1 MSSTVTWSRNST
13 IATLVL
19 VAAGAG
25 LAGYLAGRSAEPR
38 GEPAQ
43 PARSGFPGG
52 KPIDAAEIQT
62 GRLAMERMPDELGRA
77 LESQSQEIVKT
88 AEILATKQQRITGTC
103 PPGAAIRVIAA
114 DGSVSC
120 QRLARGVV
128 SVSALTG
135 LPRLPTT
142 TTTQGNVA
150 GGLGRYQ
157 TGGPDDYLV
166 VPLLLPDGAVV
177 TSFAFSFYDAD
188 PLVEGAAYLYRSDD
202 EILAK
207 IETTGADTLVRRL
220 ETEEIRLPRVE
231 AATFAY
237 FVYFQLSTESGG
249 NLMPVSATVAYRLP

>member
-1 MSSTVTWSRNST
+1 VPWTRNATV
-13 IATLVL
+13 AALVL

-25 LAGYLAGRSAEPR
+25 LGGYLAGRSTER
-38 GEPAQ
+38 GEPAK
-43 PARSGFPGG
+43 PAQSGFPGG

-62 GRLAMERMPDELGRA
+62 GKLAMERLPEELGQA

-88 AEILATKQQRITGTC
+88 AEILATKQARVSGTC

-120 QRLARGVV
+120 QRLGRGVV

-142 TTTQGNVA
+142 TTTQGNIP

-202 EILAK
+202 QILAK
-207 IETTGADTLVRRL
+207 VETQGADTQVRRL

-231 AATFAY
+231 AGTFAY

-249 NLMPVSATVAYRLP
+249 NLMPISASVAYRLP

>member
-1 MSSTVTWSRNST
+1 MTWSRNST
-13 IATLVL
+13 IAAL
-19 VAAGAG
+19 VAVAATAG
-25 LAGYLAGRSAEPR
+25 LSGFLAGRSSEPR
-38 GEPAQ
+38 GEPAK
-43 PARSGFPGG
+43 PAQTGFPGG

-62 GRLAMERMPDELGRA
+62 GKLSMERMPDEVGKA

-88 AEILATKQQRITGTC
+88 AEILATKQARVTGTC

-120 QRLARGVV
+120 QKLARGVV

-202 EILAK
+202 QVLAK
-207 IETTGADTLVRRL
+207 IETTGADVVVRRL
-220 ETEEIRLPRVE
+220 ETEEIRLPKVE
-231 AATFAY
+231 AGAFAY

-249 NLMPVSATVAYRLP
+249 NTMPISATVGYRIP

>member
-1 MSSTVTWSRNST
+1 MTWSRSST
-13 IATLVL
+13 IAAAAVVAVTAGMGGFLV
-19 VAAGAG
+19 
-25 LAGYLAGRSAEPR
+25 GRASEPR
-38 GEPAQ
+38 GEPAK
-43 PARSGFPGG
+43 PAQAGFPGG

-62 GRLAMERMPDELGRA
+62 GKLAMARLPDEVGEA
-77 LESQSQEIVKT
+77 LEAQSKEIVKN
-88 AEILATKQQRITGTC
+88 AEILASKQARVTGTC

-114 DGSVSC
+114 DGTVSC
-120 QRLARGVV
+120 QRLARGVI

-166 VPLLLPDGAVV
+166 VPLPVPGGAVL

-202 EILAK
+202 QILAK
-207 IETTGADTLVRRL
+207 LDTEGAATEVRRL

-231 AATFAY
+231 AGSHAY

-249 NLMPVSATVAYRLP
+249 NLMPISATVGYRIP